1 MRWEPMP
8 LSSSQSAPD
17 RPLRVLTYNVR
28 RCLGVD
34 GRYSP
39 ERIADVI
46 AECEA
51 DVIGLQELDVGRLR
65 SGGIDQAM
73 VIARRLGID
82 HVHFHPALQHGDE
95 LYGDAILTRSAS
107 SLVRAGALPAQL
119 AWRRTESRGAVWVRL
134 DRMVLQVLNTHLG
147 LGRRERRLQAAALLG
162 SEWLGQAEA
171 AAPLVLLGDFN
182 SMPGGRVYRALRSR
196 MRDAN
201 AGGKPTF
208 PTFRPVL
215 RIDHIF
221 VSPSIGITASRV
233 HRSPLARIASDHF
246 PLHADLILPGASS

>member
-1 MRWEPMP
+1 MRCVAMP
-8 LSSSQSAPD
+8 LTAPKAAPD

-51 DVIGLQELDVGRLR
+51 DIVALQELDVGRLR
-65 SGGIDQAM
+65 SGGVDQAS

-82 HVHFHPALQHGDE
+82 HVHFHPALKQGDE
-95 LYGDAILTRSAS
+95 LYGDAILTRSRS
-107 SLVRAGALPAQL
+107 RLVRAGTLPSPV
-119 AWRRTESRGAVWVRL
+119 AWRRVETRGAVWAAL
-134 DRMVLQVLNTHLG
+134 EGSGLQVINTHLG
-147 LGRRERRLQAAALLG
+147 LGRRERRLQAAELLG
-162 SEWLGQAEA
+162 AEWLGQTEQ

-182 SMPGGRVYRALRSR
+182 SMPGGRVYRAVCRD

-201 AGGKPTF
+201 AGGRPTF
-208 PTFRPVL
+208 PTFRPIL

-221 VSPSIGITASRV
+221 VSPVVTLAGAQV
-233 HRSPLARIASDHF
+233 HRSALARIASDHF
-246 PLHADLILPGASS
+246 PLHADLILPGELS